1 MSSWHR
7 SLLVIVL
14 AAVIALAGCGSSSS
28 TRFAAPPTGGFSNAS
43 LNGGYAFS
51 LSGNNTFGFFTIAGS
66 FQANGNGSLSGGVLD
81 INSGGGVFTNLP
93 FTGSYTVRANGQG
106 NATLVTSLQNFNFDF
121 VVISSQRALVIR
133 FDNNATASG
142 TMASQTAS
150 AFSNAALGGTF
161 AFNLAGIDAGNN
173 SFMSAGSINS
183 DGAGNIPSGVQDN
196 NDNGTPSTNLAL
208 TGAYAVSSAA
218 TGRGT
223 MQLNASLGTLNF
235 VFYVVDTNHLMLIET
250 DNIPVLVGEA
260 FRQQGPF
267 SNASLAGAFALTLGG
282 ATSTRLPFA
291 AGVLLA
297 ADGTGNVPSG
307 SEDTN
312 SGGVLTQNTTF
323 TGSYSISSSGRGTLT
338 LNSSRGTLNFVFYP
352 TMTGG
357 IQVLEVDLGIT
368 SSGTAFSQTGAFS
381 NATVQGNYGFNLGG
395 ASNVGEIDSIAQF
408 AATGTGSLNGSLD
421 INNVGALTS
430 GLALTG
436 SYSVNGNGRGT
447 AVLHSSF
454 GTQNVIL

>member
-7 SLLVIVL
+7 SLLVIAL
-14 AAVIALAGCGSSSS
+14 AAVSALAGCGSSSS
-28 TRFAAPPTGGFSNAS
+28 TRFAALPTGGFSNAS

-133 FDNNATASG
+133 FDNNATAGG
-142 TMASQTAS
+142 TMALQAAS

-173 SFMSAGSINS
+173 SFMSAGLINA
-183 DGAGNIPSGVQDN
+183 DGAGNISSGVQDN

-208 TGAYAVSSAA
+208 TGAYAVSNAA

-260 FRQQGPF
+260 FRQQ
-267 SNASLAGAFALTLGG
+267 
-282 ATSTRLPFA
+282 
-291 AGVLLA
+291 
-297 ADGTGNVPSG
+297 
-307 SEDTN
+307 
-312 SGGVLTQNTTF
+312 
-323 TGSYSISSSGRGTLT
+323 
-338 LNSSRGTLNFVFYP
+338 
-352 TMTGG
+352 
-357 IQVLEVDLGIT
+357 
-368 SSGTAFSQTGAFS
+368 
-381 NATVQGNYGFNLGG
+381 
-395 ASNVGEIDSIAQF
+395 
-408 AATGTGSLNGSLD
+408 
-421 INNVGALTS
+421 
-430 GLALTG
+430 
-436 SYSVNGNGRGT
+436 
-447 AVLHSSF
+447 
-454 GTQNVIL
+454 